1 MTGRIIFNDDGLRT
15 EFYLEILEL
24 SQEGFKKIA
33 TWDPVIGVNYT
44 RSPGE
49 VYTEISRS
57 LQNKTIVVA
66 ARVGMP
72 YLKFKYARAPHIY
85 RIEFE
90 QYKIIN
96 HSFDIVYREPEEGEY
111 LEGNNRYE
119 GYSIDLIDSIA
130 KILNFQYRFDL
141 VPDNKY
147 GGYNKVTKKW
157 DGLVKHLLDRVS
169 TRIMRI

>member
-33 TWDPVIGVNYT
+33 TWDPTIGVNYT

-66 ARVGMP
+66 ARLGMP
-72 YLKFKYARAPHIY
+72 YLRFK
-85 RIEFE
+85 
-90 QYKIIN
+90 
-96 HSFDIVYREPEEGEY
+96 
-111 LEGNNRYE
+111 
-119 GYSIDLIDSIA
+119 
-130 KILNFQYRFDL
+130 
-141 VPDNKY
+141 
-147 GGYNKVTKKW
+147 
-157 DGLVKHLLDRVS
+157 
-169 TRIMRI
+169 